1 MAAPNILNLNTAT
14 GKTTYLTPSGTS
26 ALVLLRNAASSNTV
40 LKVNQIV
47 VSNITASTAINCTV
61 AVYSNGGVAQG
72 SAPSGGTAYPIAS
85 TIAVPAQA
93 SLIVVDKTTQ
103 VYLEENTSISV
114 TSGSA
119 SNLVFTVSYE
129 ELS

>member
-14 GKTTYLTPSGTS
+14 GKTAYLTPGGTS
-26 ALVLLRNAASSNTV
+26 ALVLIRNAASSNQV
-40 LKVNQIV
+40 LKINQIV
-47 VSNITASTAINCTV
+47 VANITSATAINCTV
-61 AVYSNGGVAQG
+61 AVYSNGGVSPG

-103 VYLEENTSISV
+103 LYLEENTSISV